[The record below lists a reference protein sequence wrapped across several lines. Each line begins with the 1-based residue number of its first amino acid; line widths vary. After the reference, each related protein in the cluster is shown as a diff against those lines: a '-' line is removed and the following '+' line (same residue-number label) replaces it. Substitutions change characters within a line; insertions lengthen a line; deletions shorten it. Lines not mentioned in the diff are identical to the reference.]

1 MGFVIKIMK
10 KVISKMDLFSSIQLL
25 RFDGDAD
32 TKTFTGGIISF
43 ALVVYLISTF
53 STMVLNTFN
62 KLIITA
68 YQDTTQPHEP
78 QPIYLSTTDNAQN
91 FMIGVEVSGFD
102 LNTGSRYFDVIMRN
116 SFRKSFMVDG
126 QEDPDSVVYDLQP
139 CTLNHWQS
147 LPNISATFDKINMN
161 RWLCMPVNATPVLM
175 GKYSSD
181 LQTTFDIEVKKCNN

>member
-78 QPIYLSTTDNAQN
+78 
-91 FMIGVEVSGFD
+91 
-102 LNTGSRYFDVIMRN
+102 
-116 SFRKSFMVDG
+116 
-126 QEDPDSVVYDLQP
+126 
-139 CTLNHWQS
+139 
-147 LPNISATFDKINMN
+147 
-161 RWLCMPVNATPVLM
+161 
-175 GKYSSD
+175 
-181 LQTTFDIEVKKCNN
+181 